1 MDAETRNLAL
11 LIVLSLFC
19 AGFAVISDHS
29 VLGWVF
35 FALGAAAALGIAE
48 RHWG

>member
-1 MDAETRNLAL
+1 MDAKTRNLL
-11 LIVLSLFC
+11 LLVGLSLFC
-19 AGFAVISDHS
+19 AGVAWISGNF

-35 FALGAAAALGIAE
+35 FALGTAAALGIAE